1 MPLLIPFAAPLS
13 EAGRAALATL
23 ALPRLQRLL
32 GLCTEVL
39 RDEGDEWSWSPPHE
53 RALARALGWAGPAGR
68 LPWAAQAAAA
78 DAVAAAEGLGAGDI
92 AWGLVTP
99 AHWHLGTD
107 QVSLLDPSQLM
118 LAEDDSRALFEAV
131 APLFTGDGWLAAWGA
146 PLRWYVAHESLAELA
161 CASPDRVIGRN
172 VDAWLGSDPA
182 ARQVRRL
189 QAEAQMLLHTH
200 PVNAARESRGL
211 LAVNS
216 FWLSGCGVAQPV
228 TGTPPVVDER
238 LRPPALH
245 DDWAAWTR
253 AWQTLDE
260 GPLAELLARAQR
272 GEPVALTLAGER
284 SAVTLAN
291 AEGGWLQR
299 WRRRL
304 ASPSAIELLRG
315 L

>member
-32 GLCTEVL
+32 ALCSETA
-39 RDEGDEWSWSPPHE
+39 RDEGDEWNWSPPHE

-78 DAVAAAEGLGAGDI
+78 DAVAAADAGDI

-107 QVSLLDPSQLM
+107 QVSQLDPTQLM
-118 LAEDDSRALFEAV
+118 LSEDHSRALFETV

-189 QAEAQMLLHTH
+189 QAEAQMLLHAH
-200 PVNAARESRGL
+200 PVNAAREAHGL
-211 LAVNS
+211 LPVNS
-216 FWLSGCGVAQPV
+216 FWLSGCGAAQPV
-228 TGTPPVVDER
+228 TGTPPTVDER
-238 LRPPALH
+238 LRLPALRE
-245 DDWAAWTR
+245 DWAAWAR

-272 GEPVALTLAGER
+272 GEAVTLTLAGER

-304 ASPSAIELLRG
+304 ATPDPRQLLLG

>member
-32 GLCTEVL
+32 ALCSETA
-39 RDEGDEWSWSPPHE
+39 RDEGDEWNWSPPHE
-53 RALARALGWAGPAGR
+53 RALARALGGAGPAGR
-68 LPWAAQAAAA
+68 LPWAAQSAAA
-78 DAVAAAEGLGAGDI
+78 DAVAAADAGDI

-107 QVSLLDPSQLM
+107 QVSLLDPTQLM
-118 LAEDDSRALFEAV
+118 LSEDDSRALFEAV

-189 QAEAQMLLHTH
+189 QAEAQMLLHAH
-200 PVNAARESRGL
+200 PVNAAREAHGL
-211 LAVNS
+211 LPVNS
-216 FWLSGCGVAQPV
+216 FWLSGCGAAQPV
-228 TGTPPVVDER
+228 TGTPPTVDER
-238 LRPPALH
+238 LRLPALRE
-245 DDWAAWTR
+245 DWAAWTR

-272 GEPVALTLAGER
+272 GEAVTLTLAGER

-299 WRRRL
+299 WRRWL
-304 ASPSAIELLRG
+304 ASPDPRQLL
-315 L
+315 LDL